1 MDVFIFDWI
10 QLHSWWIFQL
20 AILVLDPWIQEN
32 IHLLVAKS
40 LSRK

>member
-1 MDVFIFDWI
+1 MFSFLIGYIFI
-10 QLHSWWIFQL
+10 LQL